1 MFRAIRT
8 KINEIDRSAT
18 EALLMSNRRGVLAM
32 NGDNGGSLSNVGVF
46 TLRAFFG
53 TNHMYGWC
61 HFFAQK

>member
-1 MFRAIRT
+1 MRFYRT
-8 KINEIDRSAT
+8 LVI
-18 EALLMSNRRGVLAM
+18 ALLK
-32 NGDNGGSLSNVGVF
+32 GSLSNVGVF